1 MKKRVI
7 IVGAG
12 FSKSLADAPLV
23 NEFVEPIY
31 KAAVEKELS
40 KRIGRTDFE
49 SSFIK
54 VVEHLANSIEH
65 GLKFLEKDGTKIK
78 NRSGIGL
85 ISSLNIEYLSTFID
99 LNIERPFIPKGIGVD
114 LQGCPIPFMD
124 NMFVFNFGD
133 AKTFLL
139 NYIIQILLPDSLN
152 IKKGY
157 FKKIQSFFREGDVII
172 TFNYDIL
179 LEQILFDAGLWH
191 PFDGYLLGKI
201 DDYILLE
208 QGSIVETKIPIIK
221 LHGSINWQ
229 EPGLFDNDITIFVT
243 HPNNHMPFF
252 PGLKYKTKIKRIA
265 DKKLLHAFL
274 IFPTFMKKYKSKHE
288 LLLLKTAIKHIQNC
302 NEIITLGYSFPE
314 ADSITAFMLTQIPEN
329 TIIKIIDLKADE
341 IKEKLMK
348 IFSLKNRIVDEKIG
362 ICEWLDNDCK
372 FISFRN
378 KIIEQRLI
386 RQLLG

>member
-157 FKKIQSFFREGDVII
+157 FKKNTKFF
-172 TFNYDIL
+172 
-179 LEQILFDAGLWH
+179 
-191 PFDGYLLGKI
+191 
-201 DDYILLE
+201 
-208 QGSIVETKIPIIK
+208 
-221 LHGSINWQ
+221 
-229 EPGLFDNDITIFVT
+229 
-243 HPNNHMPFF
+243 
-252 PGLKYKTKIKRIA
+252 
-265 DKKLLHAFL
+265 
-274 IFPTFMKKYKSKHE
+274 
-288 LLLLKTAIKHIQNC
+288 
-302 NEIITLGYSFPE
+302 
-314 ADSITAFMLTQIPEN
+314 
-329 TIIKIIDLKADE
+329 
-341 IKEKLMK
+341 
-348 IFSLKNRIVDEKIG
+348 
-362 ICEWLDNDCK
+362 
-372 FISFRN
+372 
-378 KIIEQRLI
+378 
-386 RQLLG
+386 